1 MCGRKKP
8 AFEKAAQLVTI
19 FLFGCFWAAEVL
31 LFALFSVEEVGADC
45 RQRESAGNDIVR
57 ELMGIA

>member
-8 AFEKAAQLVTI
+8 AFEKAAQLVAI
-19 FLFGCFWAAEVL
+19 LLFDCFWAAEVL
-31 LFALFSVEEVGADC
+31 LFDSFSVEEVGADC
-45 RQRESAGNDIVR
+45 RQSKSTRNDIVR